1 MGELRCRA
9 VHFHRPRGI
18 ISQNRLEAKNK
29 TFQSSEMLNNH
40 QNQQHNSTNPSNS
53 SNSLLTDSSTGA
65 NTSPKRSTAQQ
76 KISSPYRSEFLGKV
90 IIVTGVTRPFGRQMA
105 LTFGRE
111 GASLTIQGP
120 SMDRLTAVKD
130 CLVRSGVD
138 ERRILAVSGPTL
150 EENTAMELVERS
162 LQRFGKIDALI
173 LSVDL
178 ISDSIEHAAVDQLFG
193 ATMRWLVYLSSLVVK
208 PLARTDGSI
217 VVISGNLPKTAM
229 AAQWHTIS
237 RSALKGWVSNSAQM
251 FGPKGIRVNGINV
264 GSIRADF
271 RSRQANIEEEQNFCS
286 PASAANALRRT
297 GTLEE
302 IGHVALFL
310 ASAAR
315 AGFITGQ
322 IISVDG
328 GMSGGR

>member
-1 MGELRCRA
+1 
-9 VHFHRPRGI
+9 
-18 ISQNRLEAKNK
+18 
-29 TFQSSEMLNNH
+29 MLNNH
-40 QNQQHNSTNPSNS
+40 QNQQHNSPNLSNSGRSAANENS

-65 NTSPKRSTAQQ
+65 NSSPKRSTAQQ
-76 KISSPYRSEFLGKV
+76 KISSPYRSEFVGKV

-217 VVISGNLPKTAM
+217 VVISGNLPKTAI

-286 PASAANALRRT
+286 PAPASAANALRRM

-322 IISVDG
+322 VISVDG
-328 GMSGGR
+328 GVNGGR